1 MRNENRENKK
11 MLIGLAALLL
21 SGVFQANV
29 AGSEQVLMV
38 SNSERQG
45 HEYSETY
52 QKSVTITVDP
62 WYVVFL
68 KLEKIF
74 REKYGLLRYQAID
87 RAYWVLLKIQEDV
100 ISGKLDPKRMLDDE
114 FLNYYVEERIM
125 RGR

>member
-1 MRNENRENKK
+1 

-114 FLNYYVEERIM
+114 VLNYYVEERIM